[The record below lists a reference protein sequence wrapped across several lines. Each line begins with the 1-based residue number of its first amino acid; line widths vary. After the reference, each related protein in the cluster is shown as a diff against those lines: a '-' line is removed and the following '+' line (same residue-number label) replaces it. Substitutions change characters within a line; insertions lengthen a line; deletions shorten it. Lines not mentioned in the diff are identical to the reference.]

1 MNMEAKAVKKTTFN
15 FGEHLRKYGAVYALL
30 VIVVV
35 DSMLNKNFFAINTLW
50 NLTIQV
56 LPVMLTAL
64 GMLLVISTGGIDIS
78 VGSVM
83 AVAGVVCCQS
93 LTGQTAIG
101 GGSMPAAM
109 VLGLLAA
116 TAIGAFNGTLIAFFR
131 IQPIIVTLVL
141 YIGGRGIAQLMSG
154 GQTVVFYGTPFNDL
168 GLLRLPGNVPVQ
180 LIVEIVF
187 ILIVAFLLKKS
198 TFGYYVQAIG
208 ENPVAST
215 LSGIRTKSVLIAVYA
230 ISGFLAGMAG
240 LFTAA
245 RSSSA
250 DPNTL
255 GALAEMD
262 AIAAV
267 AIGGTSMNGGKSRI
281 MGTIVGALII
291 QLVTI
296 TINMNNIHYA
306 YARILKGIIIV
317 VAVYLQRE
325 KKR

>member
-1 MNMEAKAVKKTTFN
+1 MESVKAIKSQGFDLGQH
-15 FGEHLRKYGAVYALL
+15 FRKFGAVYAFLA
-30 VIVVV
+30 IVAV
-35 DSMLNKNFFAINTLW
+35 DSLLNENFFAINTLW

-78 VGSVM
+78 VGSIM
-83 AVAGVVCCQS
+83 AVAGVLCAQS
-93 LTGQTAIG
+93 LTGQIPLG
-101 GGSMPAAM
+101 NGSVPVAM
-109 VLGLLAA
+109 LLGLLAA
-116 TAIGAFNGTLIAFFR
+116 TLIGAFNGTLIAFFH
-131 IQPIIVTLVL
+131 IQPIIVTLIL
-141 YIGGRGIAQLMSG
+141 YIAGRGIAQLMSDG
-154 GQTVVFYGTPFNDL
+154 GTIVFYGTPFNDM
-168 GLLRLPGNVPVQ
+168 GVARLPGNVPIQ
-180 LIVEIVF
+180 LIVEIIFVVIIVF
-187 ILIVAFLLKKS
+187 MLKKS

-208 ENPVAST
+208 ENPIAST

-230 ISGFLAGMAG
+230 ISGFMAGLAG

-245 RSSSA
+245 RSSCA

-281 MGTIVGALII
+281 MGTIFGAMII

-306 YARILKGIIIV
+306 YARILKGLIIV

>member
-1 MNMEAKAVKKTTFN
+1 MEAKMAKAAKFDLN
-15 FGEHLRKYGAVYALL
+15 EHLKKFGALYALL
-30 VIVVV
+30 LIIAA
-35 DSMLNKNFFAINTLW
+35 DSVLNENFFAVNTFW
-50 NLTIQV
+50 NLTIQA

-78 VGSVM
+78 VGSIM
-83 AVAGVVCCQS
+83 AVAGVACCQF
-93 LTGQTAIG
+93 LTRQTAIG
-101 GGSMPAAM
+101 GGSVPAAM
-109 VLGLLAA
+109 LLGLAAA
-116 TAIGAFNGTLIAFFR
+116 TLIGAFNGTLIAFFR

-180 LIVEIVF
+180 LVIEIVF
-187 ILIVAFLLKKS
+187 VIIIACLLKKS
-198 TFGYYVQAIG
+198 TFGYYVQGIG
-208 ENPVAST
+208 ENPTAST
-215 LSGIRTKSVLIAVYA
+215 LSGIRTKMVLIAVYA

-240 LFTAA
+240 LFVAA

-281 MGTIVGALII
+281 MGTVIGALII

-317 VAVYLQRE
+317 AAVYLQRE

>member
-1 MNMEAKAVKKTTFN
+1 MKTAEASKGRGFDWN
-15 FGEHLRKYGAVYALL
+15 RHLRAFGAAYAFLA
-30 VIVVV
+30 IVLA
-35 DSMLNKNFFAINTLW
+35 DSLLNKNFFALNTFW
-50 NLTIQV
+50 NLSIQV
-56 LPVMLTAL
+56 LPVLLTAL

-83 AVAGVVCCQS
+83 AVAGVLCAQS
-93 LTGQTAIG
+93 LTGQISPG
-101 GGSMPAAM
+101 GGSVPAAM
-109 VLGLLAA
+109 LLGLAA
-116 TAIGAFNGTLIAFFR
+116 AILIGAFSGMLVAFFK

-141 YIGGRGIAQLMSG
+141 YIAGRGIAQLMSDG
-154 GQTVVFYGTPFNDL
+154 GTIVFYGTSFNDM
-168 GLLRLPGNVPVQ
+168 GVARLPGNVPVQ
-180 LIVEIVF
+180 LVVEIVF
-187 ILIVAFLLKKS
+187 VLAAAFLLKKS

-208 ENPVAST
+208 EHPAAST
-215 LSGIRTKSVLIAVYA
+215 LSGIRTKSVLVAVYA
-230 ISGFLAGMAG
+230 LSGFMAG
-240 LFTAA
+240 LAGIFTSA
-245 RSSSA
+245 RSSCA

-281 MGTIVGALII
+281 MGTIFGAMII

-306 YARILKGIIIV
+306 YARILKGLIII